1 MIECLSGDAPIQGSE
16 CYSVAEMM
24 YSCETLLSIG
34 GNPFWGD
41 LLEREAFNSM
51 PATTT
56 PDMWAHQ
63 YLQMTNQISAA
74 RIPDAENP
82 YNSNNNEANMFGL
95 EPHFGCC
102 TANFN
107 QAWPKFAI
115 SAVMKNERGPV
126 VQSLVPAVHRWKHP
140 TELFRYILF
149 LSTFRD
155 NAVIELSS
163 DKPAETCLQI
173 RIPGFDKESNSPN
186 GQKSLSPAT
195 GTSGHEYVLYHV
207 NRLHNTSIPARL
219 VCDLPGEF
227 CCFLRSFGAG
237 RGFRRSTDARGGIT
251 GPIISPSRR
260 SGVRE

>member
-1 MIECLSGDAPIQGSE
+1 
-16 CYSVAEMM
+16 MM
-24 YSCETLLSIG
+24 YSCETLISIG
-34 GNPFWGD
+34 GNPLLGD

-115 SAVMKNERGPV
+115 SAVMKNERDPV
-126 VQSLVPAVHRWKHP
+126 VQSLVPCCAQVETPNGTVQVHIVSMYP
-140 TELFRYILF
+140 
-149 LSTFRD
+149 FRD

-173 RIPGFDKESNSPN
+173 RIPGFAKESDSQRKEACP
-186 GQKSLSPAT
+186 
-195 GTSGHEYVLYHV
+195 GTYFEQNILG
-207 NRLHNTSIPARL
+207 
-219 VCDLPGEF
+219 
-227 CCFLRSFGAG
+227 
-237 RGFRRSTDARGGIT
+237 
-251 GPIISPSRR
+251 
-260 SGVRE
+260 

>member
-1 MIECLSGDAPIQGSE
+1 
-16 CYSVAEMM
+16 
-24 YSCETLLSIG
+24 
-34 GNPFWGD
+34 
-41 LLEREAFNSM
+41 M

-126 VQSLVPAVHRWKHP
+126 VQSLVPCCAQVETPNGTVQVHIVSKYP
-140 TELFRYILF
+140 
-149 LSTFRD
+149 FRD

-163 DKPAETCLQI
+163 EQACRNLSADPYSRLC
-173 RIPGFDKESNSPN
+173 KESDS
-186 GQKSLSPAT
+186 QRKRSLPRHLFRAE
-195 GTSGHEYVLYHV
+195 H
-207 NRLHNTSIPARL
+207 
-219 VCDLPGEF
+219 
-227 CCFLRSFGAG
+227 FG
-237 RGFRRSTDARGGIT
+237 
-251 GPIISPSRR
+251 
-260 SGVRE
+260 